1 MFTSLESAVGRLTV
15 QPVSANL
22 PATSGQ
28 MGVSPVHG
36 GEEAMSGAGETLD
49 VVHHLV
55 AGQDL
60 LQLRGALASQR
71 SLAAQ
76 LATIGQASAS
86 TAMASLGRHHS

>member
-1 MFTSLESAVGRLTV
+1 
-15 QPVSANL
+15 
-22 PATSGQ
+22 
-28 MGVSPVHG
+28 
-36 GEEAMSGAGETLD
+36 
-49 VVHHLV
+49 VHHLV

-86 TAMASLGRHHS
+86 TAMASLGTLP